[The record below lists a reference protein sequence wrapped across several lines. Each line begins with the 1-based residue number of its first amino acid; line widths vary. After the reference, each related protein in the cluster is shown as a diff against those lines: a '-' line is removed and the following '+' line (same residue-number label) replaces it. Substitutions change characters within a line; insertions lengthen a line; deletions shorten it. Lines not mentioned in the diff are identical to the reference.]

1 MGTLTSSPEESGAI
15 HGTAASQFLLETAST
30 QYTQLIYRDHLFHI
44 TMSEHMDDRGF
55 AKAELVMF
63 NPAAPNIQTGVNLVA
78 RDTCPNGYQLVD
90 PDRSGKKSQFDLV
103 ELAAQVEKAD
113 QFTRATAGSKLTV
126 IAEQVRFLQEQARKV
141 LEDARLNALLHKTS
155 CNFKKIPGK
164 TYYVYKQK
172 KNPDEEF
179 LSMISPE
186 EWGASGPEFV
196 GGYRLEF
203 DMSWTE
209 LKDCE
214 KKSNETAL
222 INKILDTNTSDLK
235 FSFLPSQYQASRM
248 LESHAPEN
256 K

>member
-1 MGTLTSSPEESGAI
+1 MGSAVIPDL
-15 HGTAASQFLLETAST
+15 
-30 QYTQLIYRDHLFHI
+30 QLICLHRFV
-44 TMSEHMDDRGF
+44 TMSHPVHMDDRGF

-63 NPAAPNIQTGVNLVA
+63 NPQAPNIQTGVNLVA

-90 PDRSGKKSQFDLV
+90 ADRSGKKTQHDLV

-113 QFTRATAGSKLTV
+113 QFTRATAGSKLQV

-141 LEDARLNALLHKTS
+141 LEEARLNALLHKTS

-186 EWGASGPEFV
+186 EWGSACPEYV

-209 LKDCE
+209 LQDCD

-235 FSFLPSQYQASRM
+235 FSFLPSQYQANRM
-248 LESHAPEN
+248 LESSEN
-256 K
+256 KS

>member
-1 MGTLTSSPEESGAI
+1 
-15 HGTAASQFLLETAST
+15 
-30 QYTQLIYRDHLFHI
+30 
-44 TMSEHMDDRGF
+44 MSHPVHMDDRGF

-63 NPAAPNIQTGVNLVA
+63 NPQAPNIQTGVNLVA

-90 PDRSGKKSQFDLV
+90 ADRSGKKSQFDLV

-164 TYYVYKQK
+164 TYYVYKQR

-196 GGYRLEF
+196 AGYRLEY

-209 LKDCE
+209 LKVSIGRDQ
-214 KKSNETAL
+214 
-222 INKILDTNTSDLK
+222 TSKTENVLTG
-235 FSFLPSQYQASRM
+235 SGQA
-248 LESHAPEN
+248 E
-256 K
+256 

>member
-1 MGTLTSSPEESGAI
+1 MFRKFLNSTFFRDNKLYS
-15 HGTAASQFLLETAST
+15 AA
-30 QYTQLIYRDHLFHI
+30 DI
-44 TMSEHMDDRGF
+44 TMTEHMDDRGF

-164 TYYVYKQK
+164 TYYVYKQR

-196 GGYRLEF
+196 AGYRLEY

-209 LKDCE
+209 LKVSFSRDQT
-214 KKSNETAL
+214 S
-222 INKILDTNTSDLK
+222 KIENVLTGSG
-235 FSFLPSQYQASRM
+235 QA
-248 LESHAPEN
+248 E
-256 K
+256 

>member
-1 MGTLTSSPEESGAI
+1 MGTLTETPAESR
-15 HGTAASQFLLETAST
+15 SK
-30 QYTQLIYRDHLFHI
+30 YTQQQLLVHRRPAVQLIPILSCFVIRNI
-44 TMSEHMDDRGF
+44 MSQHMDDRGF

-164 TYYVYKQK
+164 TYYVYKQRK
-172 KNPDEEF
+172 TPDEEF

-196 GGYRLEF
+196 AGYRLEY

-209 LKDCE
+209 LKDLD
-214 KKSNETAL
+214 KRSNELSL
-222 INKILDTNTSDLK
+222 INKILDTNASDIQFK
-235 FSFLPSQYQASRM
+235 FLPSQYQANMM
-248 LESHAPEN
+248 LEE